1 MKQNSI
7 KSSAGSKKKRM
18 RVGRGGAK
26 GTYSGRGMKGQK
38 ARTGGGVRPGFE
50 GGQTPLLRRMPKLKG
65 FRNPNKLEYFP
76 LNIGRRLDE
85 LFEDGAKID
94 ANSLLEKG
102 VIGRPC
108 KIKLLGTGEIKKKF
122 HFTVDL
128 ASASAIKKLEKAGG
142 TLTLLKKLEKPVKE
156 S

>member
-7 KSSAGSKKKRM
+7 KPTVGSKKRRM
-18 RVGRGGAK
+18 RVGRGGIK
-26 GTYSGRGMKGQK
+26 GTYSGRGMKGQN

-65 FRNPNKLEYFP
+65 FRNPNKVAYFP
-76 LNIGRRLDE
+76 LNIGRLDQ

-94 ANSLLEKG
+94 AESLIKRG
-102 VIGRPC
+102 MISKPC
-108 KIKLLGTGEIKKKF
+108 KIKLLGNGETSKKF
-122 HFTVDL
+122 TVIVDL
-128 ASASAIKKLEKAGG
+128 ASASAAKKLEKAGG
-142 TLTLLKKLEKPVKE
+142 TLTLIKA

>member
-7 KSSAGSKKKRM
+7 KPTVGSKKRRM
-18 RVGRGGAK
+18 RVGRGGIK
-26 GTYSGRGMKGQK
+26 GTYSGRGMKGQN

-65 FRNPNKLEYFP
+65 FRNPNKVAYFP
-76 LNIGRRLDE
+76 LNIGRLDQ

-94 ANSLLEKG
+94 AESLIKRG
-102 VIGRPC
+102 MISKPC
-108 KIKLLGTGEIKKKF
+108 KIKLLGNGETSKKF
-122 HFTVDL
+122 TVTVDL
-128 ASASAIKKLEKAGG
+128 ASASAAKKLEKAGG
-142 TLTLLKKLEKPVKE
+142 TLTLIKA